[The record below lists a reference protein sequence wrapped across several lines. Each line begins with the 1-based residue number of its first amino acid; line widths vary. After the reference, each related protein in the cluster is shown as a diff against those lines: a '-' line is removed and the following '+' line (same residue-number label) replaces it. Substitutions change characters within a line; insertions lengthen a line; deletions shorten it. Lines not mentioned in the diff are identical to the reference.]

1 MEVILKIVV
10 CVKQVPELEAA
21 ITIDPASQW
30 VTVGGTSAFRMNRF
44 DECAV
49 EAAIQIKERYA
60 GTCIHIL
67 SVGPEGSETVIR
79 RAIGMGADHGTHM
92 VTEAD
97 GFVDPSTLA
106 AWMATVPEAVDADLI
121 FCGAMSEDL
130 MQGQV
135 GPLLAEC
142 LSLPCATAVM
152 HVEIMP
158 AGQGVNVEREIE
170 GGYREAVALQLP
182 ALLTIQTGIN
192 QPRYPSL
199 SNLLRANK
207 LTLKTLHAD
216 GMDSPPSLQGVKQVT
231 LPRKLR
237 ESVFLEGSTAQKAEQ
252 LITILSDR
260 SFLA

>member
-1 MEVILKIVV
+1 MNILV
-10 CVKQVPELEAA
+10 CVKQVPESEAVV
-21 ITIDPASQW
+21 TIDKDAGW
-30 VTVGGTSAFRMNRF
+30 VKIHESSAFRMNHF

-49 EAAIQIKERYA
+49 EAAVQIKEA
-60 GTCIHIL
+60 FPGTTIHVL
-67 SVGPEGSETVIR
+67 SVGPERSEAVIR

-92 VTEAD
+92 VTPGD
-97 GFVDPSTLA
+97 DFVDPSILA
-106 AWMATVPEAVDADLI
+106 GWMASLPETSGADLI
-121 FCGAMSEDL
+121 LCGAMSEDM

-135 GPLLAEC
+135 GPLMAEV
-142 LSLPCATAVM
+142 LSRPCATAVV
-152 HVEIMP
+152 HVKVMP
-158 AGQGVNVEREIE
+158 TGRGVQVEREIE

-207 LTLKTLHAD
+207 LKLNTLYVD
-216 GMDSPPSLQGVKQVT
+216 VVNGPEPLQAVGQVN

-237 ESVFLEGSTAQKAEQ
+237 EGVFLEGSASQKAEQ

>member
-1 MEVILKIVV
+1 MKLLV
-10 CVKQVPELEAA
+10 CVKQVPEPEAA
-21 ITIDPASQW
+21 ITIDEASQW

-49 EAAIQIKERYA
+49 ETAVQIKEQFP
-60 GTCIHIL
+60 GTCIHVL
-67 SVGPEGSETVIR
+67 SVGPERSEAVIR
-79 RAIGMGADHGTHM
+79 RAIGMGADHGTHI
-92 VTEAD
+92 VTPSD
-97 GFVDPSTLA
+97 GFVDPSILA
-106 AWMATVPEAVDADLI
+106 GWMATLSEASDADLI

-207 LTLKTLHAD
+207 MALKILNAD
-216 GMDSPPSLQGVKQVT
+216 EMDSSRPLQTVKQVI
-231 LPRKLR
+231 LPRKSR
-237 ESVFLEGSTAQKAEQ
+237 EGVFLEGSTAQKAEQ
-252 LITILSDR
+252 LIRLLSDR
-260 SFLA
+260 SFLP

>member
-1 MEVILKIVV
+1 MNILV
-10 CVKQVPELEAA
+10 CVKQVPETEAV
-21 ITIDPASQW
+21 ISIDQTSQW
-30 VTVGGTSAFRMNRF
+30 VSVGGAAASRMNRF

-49 EAAIQIKERYA
+49 EAAVQIKETLS
-60 GTCIHIL
+60 GTSIHVL
-67 SVGPEGSETVIR
+67 SVGSEGSETVIR

-92 VTEAD
+92 VMETD

-106 AWMATVPEAVDADLI
+106 AWMATVPEASDADLI

-142 LSLPCATAVM
+142 LSLPCATAV
-152 HVEIMP
+152 VDLKIMP
-158 AGQGVNVEREIE
+158 TEENIHVEREIE
-170 GGYREAVALQLP
+170 GGYRETVALQLP

-207 LTLKTLHAD
+207 LTLNRLHVDTIKSSPTLQSV
-216 GMDSPPSLQGVKQVT
+216 MQVT
-231 LPRKLR
+231 PPIKLR
-237 ESVFLEGSTAQKAEQ
+237 AGTLLKGTGEQKAEQ
-252 LITILSDR
+252 LIAILSDR
-260 SFLA
+260 SFLP

>member
-1 MEVILKIVV
+1 MKLLV
-10 CVKQVPELEAA
+10 CVKQVPESEALV
-21 ITIDPASQW
+21 TIDKDAGW
-30 VTVGGTSAFRMNRF
+30 VKIHDTSALRMNHF

-49 EAAIQIKERYA
+49 EAAVQIKERVP
-60 GTCIHIL
+60 GTDVHIL
-67 SVGPEGSETVIR
+67 SVGPKRSEAVIR

-92 VTEAD
+92 VTPGD

-106 AWMATVPEAVDADLI
+106 GWMTTLSEASGADLI
-121 FCGAMSEDL
+121 LCGAMSEDL

-135 GPLLAEC
+135 GPLMAEY
-142 LSLPCATAVM
+142 LSLPCATAVV
-152 HVEIMP
+152 HVKIMP
-158 AGQGVNVEREIE
+158 TGEGVQVEREIE
-170 GGYREAVALQLP
+170 GGYRETVALQLP

-207 LTLKTLHAD
+207 LKLNTLYVDT
-216 GMDSPPSLQGVKQVT
+216 MDEFVSPQGVRQVT

-237 ESVFLEGSTAQKAEQ
+237 EGVFLEGTASQKAEQ
-252 LITILSDR
+252 LLTILSDR

>member
-1 MEVILKIVV
+1 MNILV
-10 CVKQVPELEAA
+10 CVKQVPESEAG
-21 ITIDPASQW
+21 ITIDSVSQW
-30 VTVGGTSAFRMNRF
+30 VTVGGTSVFRMNRF

-49 EAAIQIKERYA
+49 ETAVRIKEQFP

-67 SVGPEGSETVIR
+67 SVGPERSETVIR
-79 RAIGMGADHGTHM
+79 RAIGMGADHGTHI
-92 VTEAD
+92 VTQSD
-97 GFVDPSTLA
+97 GFVDPSILDG
-106 AWMATVPEAVDADLI
+106 WMATLREASGADLI
-121 FCGAMSEDL
+121 LCGAMSEDL

-142 LSLPCATAVM
+142 LFLPCATAVM
-152 HVEIMP
+152 HVKIMP
-158 AGQGVNVEREIE
+158 AGEGVQVEREIE
-170 GGYREAVALQLP
+170 GGYREVVVLQLP

-216 GMDSPPSLQGVKQVT
+216 GMDAPSPLQGVKQVT

>member
-1 MEVILKIVV
+1 MES
-10 CVKQVPELEAA
+10 EAA

-30 VTVGGTSAFRMNRF
+30 VTIGGTSAFRMNRF

-49 EAAIQIKERYA
+49 ETAVRIKEQFP

-67 SVGPEGSETVIR
+67 SVGPERSETVIR
-79 RAIGMGADHGTHM
+79 RAIGMGADHGTHI
-92 VTEAD
+92 VTPSG
-97 GFVDPSTLA
+97 GFVDPSILA
-106 AWMATVPEAVDADLI
+106 GWMATLREASGADLI
-121 FCGAMSEDL
+121 LCGAMSEDL

-152 HVEIMP
+152 HVKIMP
-158 AGQGVNVEREIE
+158 TGESVQVEREIE
-170 GGYREAVALQLP
+170 GGYREVVVLQLP

-216 GMDSPPSLQGVKQVT
+216 GMDAPPSLQGVKQVT

>member
-1 MEVILKIVV
+1 
-10 CVKQVPELEAA
+10 
-21 ITIDPASQW
+21 
-30 VTVGGTSAFRMNRF
+30 MNRF

-49 EAAIQIKERYA
+49 EAAVRIKEQFP

-67 SVGPEGSETVIR
+67 SVGPERSETVIR
-79 RAIGMGADHGTHM
+79 RAIGMGADHGTHI
-92 VTEAD
+92 VTPSG
-97 GFVDPSTLA
+97 GFVDPSILA
-106 AWMATVPEAVDADLI
+106 GWMATLREASGADLI
-121 FCGAMSEDL
+121 LCGAMSEDL

-152 HVEIMP
+152 HVKIMP
-158 AGQGVNVEREIE
+158 TGEDVQVEREIE
-170 GGYREAVALQLP
+170 GGYREVVVLQLP

-192 QPRYPSL
+192 QPRYPTL

-207 LTLKTLHAD
+207 LVLKTLHAD
-216 GMDSPPSLQGVKQVT
+216 GIDAPPPLQGVKQVT

-237 ESVFLEGSTAQKAEQ
+237 EGVFLEGSTAQKAEQ

>member
-1 MEVILKIVV
+1 MNILV
-10 CVKQVPELEAA
+10 CVKQVPESE
-21 ITIDPASQW
+21 SV
-30 VTVGGTSAFRMNRF
+30 VTVDEDALWVRIHGSSAFRMNHF

-49 EAAIQIKERYA
+49 EAAVQIKEA
-60 GTCIHIL
+60 FPGTTIHIL
-67 SVGPEGSETVIR
+67 SVGPERSEAVIR
-79 RAIGMGADHGTHM
+79 RAIGMGADNGTHM
-92 VTEAD
+92 VTPGG
-97 GFVDPSTLA
+97 GFVDPAILA
-106 AWMATVPEAVDADLI
+106 GWMATLPEASGADLI

-135 GPLLAEC
+135 GPLMAEC
-142 LSLPCATAVM
+142 LSLPCATAVV

-158 AGQGVNVEREIE
+158 PGEGVHVEREIE

-207 LTLKTLHAD
+207 LKLNNLHVD
-216 GMDSPPSLQGVKQVT
+216 VTDKPSPLQGVKQVI

-237 ESVFLEGSTAQKAEQ
+237 ASVFLEGSTSQKAEQ
-252 LITILSDR
+252 LLNILSDR
-260 SFLA
+260 SFLS

>member
-1 MEVILKIVV
+1 MNILV
-10 CVKQVPELEAA
+10 CVKQVPESEAVV
-21 ITIDPASQW
+21 TIDEKAQW
-30 VTVGGTSAFRMNRF
+30 VTIHGTSAFRMNHF

-49 EAAIQIKERYA
+49 EAAVQIKEA
-60 GTCIHIL
+60 FPGTVIHIL
-67 SVGPEGSETVIR
+67 SVGPERSEAVIR

-92 VTEAD
+92 ITPGG
-97 GFVDPSTLA
+97 GFVEPAILA
-106 AWMATVPEAVDADLI
+106 GWMATLSEATGADLI

-142 LSLPCATAVM
+142 LSLPCATAVV
-152 HVEIMP
+152 HVKVMP
-158 AGQGVNVEREIE
+158 VGEGVYVEREIE

-207 LTLKTLHAD
+207 QTLNTLHVD
-216 GMDSPPSLQGVKQVT
+216 VTDVPPPLQSVKQVT

-237 ESVFLEGSTAQKAEQ
+237 EGVFLEGSTSQKAEQ
-252 LITILSDR
+252 LLTILFDR
-260 SFLA
+260 SFLS

>member
-1 MEVILKIVV
+1 MKLLV
-10 CVKQVPELEAA
+10 CVKQVLESEAA

-30 VTVGGTSAFRMNRF
+30 VTIGGTSAFRMNRF

-49 EAAIQIKERYA
+49 ETAVRIKEQFP
-60 GTCIHIL
+60 GTCVHIL
-67 SVGPEGSETVIR
+67 SVGPKRSETVIR
-79 RAIGMGADHGTHM
+79 RAIGMGADHGTHI
-92 VTEAD
+92 VTPSG
-97 GFVDPSTLA
+97 GFVDPPILA
-106 AWMATVPEAVDADLI
+106 GWMASLCEASGADLI
-121 FCGAMSEDL
+121 LCGAMSEDL
-130 MQGQV
+130 MQGQM

-152 HVEIMP
+152 HVKIMP
-158 AGQGVNVEREIE
+158 TGEGVQVEREIE
-170 GGYREAVALQLP
+170 GGYREVVALQLP

-207 LTLKTLHAD
+207 LTLKTLDAD
-216 GMDSPPSLQGVKQVT
+216 GMDAPPPLQGVKQVT

-237 ESVFLEGSTAQKAEQ
+237 ESVFLEGSTEQKAEQ
-252 LITILSDR
+252 LIAILSDR

>member
-1 MEVILKIVV
+1 MKLLV
-10 CVKQVPELEAA
+10 CVKQVSESEAA

-30 VTVGGTSAFRMNRF
+30 VTIGGTSAFRMNRF

-49 EAAIQIKERYA
+49 ETAVRIKEQFP

-67 SVGPEGSETVIR
+67 SVGPERSETVIR
-79 RAIGMGADHGTHM
+79 RAIGMGADHGTHI
-92 VTEAD
+92 VTPSG
-97 GFVDPSTLA
+97 GFVDPSILA
-106 AWMATVPEAVDADLI
+106 GWMATLREASGADLI
-121 FCGAMSEDL
+121 LCGAMSEDL

-152 HVEIMP
+152 HVKIMP
-158 AGQGVNVEREIE
+158 TGESVQVEREIE
-170 GGYREAVALQLP
+170 GGYREVVVLQLP

>member
-1 MEVILKIVV
+1 MKLLV
-10 CVKQVPELEAA
+10 CVKQVPETEAA
-21 ITIDPASQW
+21 VTIDEASQW
-30 VTVGGTSAFRMNRF
+30 VAVGGTSAFRMNRY

-49 EAAIQIKERYA
+49 ETAVQIKERFP
-60 GTCIHIL
+60 GTTIHVL
-67 SVGPEGSETVIR
+67 SVGPERSEAVIR
-79 RAIGMGADHGTHM
+79 RAIGMGADHGTHI
-92 VTEAD
+92 VTPSD
-97 GFVDPSTLA
+97 GFVDPSILA
-106 AWMATVPEAVDADLI
+106 GWMATLSEASDADLI

-152 HVEIMP
+152 HVKVMP
-158 AGQGVNVEREIE
+158 AGERVHVEREIE
-170 GGYREAVALQLP
+170 RGYRETVALELP

-207 LTLKTLHAD
+207 LTLKTWYVD
-216 GMDSPPSLQGVKQVT
+216 GMDASSPLQKVKQVIR
-231 LPRKLR
+231 PRKLR
-237 ESVFLEGSTAQKAEQ
+237 AGVILEGSTAQKAEQ

-260 SFLA
+260 SFLTVS